1 MNRFAF
7 GIIIAYTVA
16 YYSSL
21 SFSTHPSMRV
31 ISSALFSIGG
41 ALLAA
46 IWLWKAHRRIRTKER
61 IFWGTLTVSTV
72 CYVIAESI
80 YRFYEI
86 SCYAEPPFPS
96 WPDVFYLGNS
106 FLYMASL
113 CYVMMLVRKQWTM
126 WQALFDTLI
135 VTTMLAIYSWL
146 YVVQPLFHSQVS
158 VAYVLVLFSYPLF
171 DLAIAFFLL
180 LFIFSTRLNR
190 VWTLNLFGIGLFV
203 FSDMMYFIQMMQREF
218 VSNSWLDPLWG
229 ISLLFIGLS
238 GVYAKEG
245 DITTQ
250 VAETTRWKSNVKI
263 FFPYASLVPLFYAFF
278 RFSSDHIVIAGV
290 VVTVCFVVIRQWLTL
305 HENRQLVQCLQTL
318 NHELEKKVAM
328 RTNELQRANEQLTY
342 AANHD
347 FLTGLPNRRAF
358 IHSLEE
364 ALQQAKQ
371 HHHSLAVLYI
381 DIDRFKQIND
391 YFGHSVGDKL
401 IVEIG
406 QLLKQKV
413 RPTDIVARQGGDE
426 FTIIVTPVYHLHDVY
441 QLVDDI
447 VSISKQLIAVQ
458 HLDMRVSLSI
468 GVAVY
473 PYDGETCDTLMKHAD
488 MAMYRAK
495 EQGKNQYQFFNGE
508 MDRAM
513 LQKTMIETDLYE
525 AIEQKQFVL
534 FYQPQFDVQTKKI
547 IGMEALIRWMH
558 PKLGMISPG
567 VFIPIAEETGQIIA
581 IGEWVI
587 EEACRQIKRWNEQ
600 TGRSLRMSVNIS
612 PKQFLKENFVEHI
625 YHILQQTSLLPDQL
639 DLEITEGVAVFNEQ
653 YTIHKL
659 QQLKELG
666 VRISIDDFGTGYSS
680 LSYLRKF
687 PIDRLKIAKP
697 FIDGITKEKED
708 VAVVKAIIVLAQ
720 NLKLRV
726 IAEGVET
733 LSQFHIL
740 ETLQCDEIQGY
751 VFGKPLDADA
761 FENTYLQNQLPDE

>member
-1 MNRFAF
+1 MNRLAF
-7 GIIIAYTVA
+7 RIIIAYTIA

-21 SFSTHPSMRV
+21 SFFTHPSVRM
-31 ISSALFSIGG
+31 ISSAFFSIGG
-41 ALLAA
+41 ALLAT
-46 IWLWKAHRRIRTKER
+46 IWLWKAHRRIRTKEST
-61 IFWGTLTVSTV
+61 FWGMLTVSMI

-80 YRFYEI
+80 YRVYGI
-86 SCYAEPPFPS
+86 VYDAEPPFPS

-106 FLYMASL
+106 FLYILSL
-113 CYVMMLVRKQWTM
+113 CYMMMFLRKQWKM

-158 VAYVLVLFSYPLF
+158 IAYVLVLLSYPLLDF
-171 DLAIAFFLL
+171 AITFFLL
-180 LFIFSTRLNR
+180 LVIFLTRLNR
-190 VWTLNLFGIGLFV
+190 IWMLNLFGIGLFV
-203 FSDMMYFIQMMQREF
+203 FVDTMYFIQMMQFEF

-229 ISLLFIGLS
+229 MSLLFIGSS
-238 GVYAKEG
+238 GMYAKEG
-245 DITTQ
+245 DITIQ
-250 VAETTRWKSNVKI
+250 VTETTRWKSNVKI

-278 RFSSDHIVIAGV
+278 RFPSDHIVIAGV

-305 HENRQLVQCLQTL
+305 HENRHLVQCLQTL
-318 NHELEKKVAM
+318 NHELEKKVDM
-328 RTNELQRANEQLTY
+328 RTNELQRVNEQLTY

-358 IHSLEE
+358 IQSLEE

-371 HHHSLAVLYI
+371 QRHSLAVLYI
-381 DIDRFKQIND
+381 DVDRFKQIND
-391 YFGHSVGDKL
+391 YFGHAVGDQL

-413 RPTDIVARQGGDE
+413 RPTHVVARQGGDE

-447 VSISKQLIAVQ
+447 VSISKQPIAVQ
-458 HLDMRVSLSI
+458 HLDIRVSLSV
-468 GVAVY
+468 GVAMY
-473 PYDGETCDTLMKHAD
+473 PYDGETSDTLMKHAD

-508 MDRAM
+508 MDRTVS
-513 LQKTMIETDLYE
+513 QKTMIETDLYE

-534 FYQPQFDVQTKKI
+534 FYQPQFDVKTKKL
-547 IGMEALIRWMH
+547 IGMEALIRWIH

-600 TGRSLRMSVNIS
+600 TGLSLRMSVNIS

-625 YHILQQTSLLPDQL
+625 DVVLRETSLPAHQL

-659 QQLKELG
+659 QQLKRIG
-666 VRISIDDFGTGYSS
+666 VCISIDDFGTGYSS

-697 FIDGITKEKED
+697 FIDGMTEEEED

-761 FENTYLQNQLPDE
+761 FENTYLQNQLPNE